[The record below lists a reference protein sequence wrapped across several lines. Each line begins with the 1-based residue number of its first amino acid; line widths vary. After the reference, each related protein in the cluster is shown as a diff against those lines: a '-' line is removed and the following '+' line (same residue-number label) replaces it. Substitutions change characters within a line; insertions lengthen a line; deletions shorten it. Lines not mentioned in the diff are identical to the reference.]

1 MERLDK
7 LFSSCAI
14 MTRSECQTAIKSKR
28 VTVNGSVVT
37 SPSLKVDA
45 SVDEILL
52 DGKKPNFKKFVY
64 IMLNK
69 PSGVVSATEDGE
81 SKTVIDILPS
91 EYKRQGLFPCGRLD
105 KDTVGLVIIT
115 NDGVSAHKRLAPKN
129 FTKKDYYFEVLDE
142 VLDSQVEIIENGVTL
157 KDGYTTRP
165 CEVKMLTKT
174 SGYVTL
180 TEGKY
185 HEIKRIFGSIGNKIS
200 YLKRVSFG
208 GIVLDETLEEGS
220 CRYLTTSEEELFTK

>member
-14 MTRSECQTAIKSKR
+14 MTRSECQMAIKSKR

-129 FTKKDYYFEVLDE
+129 FTKKD
-142 VLDSQVEIIENGVTL
+142 
-157 KDGYTTRP
+157 
-165 CEVKMLTKT
+165 
-174 SGYVTL
+174 
-180 TEGKY
+180 
-185 HEIKRIFGSIGNKIS
+185 
-200 YLKRVSFG
+200 
-208 GIVLDETLEEGS
+208 
-220 CRYLTTSEEELFTK
+220 